1 MTFGGAPN
9 PSQWSN
15 ISEVITDLANHLVR
29 RSDWDPTV
37 WSAPQQKI
45 LRTSEAV
52 DNDRGHVDPGDEFGK
67 AFTMSVEDPVDDGL
81 AKFECYLDDLF
92 GVFLARDEEKAE
104 AVLPLAMHLV
114 GRPVD
119 ERAPE
124 SFPRDDLLAASKFL
138 AEAKASERKTI
149 LGWDVNTRSFKVS
162 PPTDKRLVWV
172 NELQRLGSLPGRRAH
187 AKELETTIGRL
198 NHAAYVVPNS
208 RPFLGRLYRASE
220 RAQACGLVKL
230 SNSQVADL
238 KLWETFL
245 DAAAK
250 GISINR
256 LVFRWPT
263 RIVRVDACPQ
273 GMGGYGL
280 QSGIA
285 WRLLLPPDW
294 IGRGFLNCLEFLAAL
309 VGVWVEHQAGEP
321 WVEDD
326 VVLCQGDSSSATG
339 WIARSSFGDEC
350 PLHLAIARTMARY
363 MIDHELT
370 HYSQWF
376 LARKTRSPTC
386 YRYGRWLAAAATAQ
400 DSAFTIETRAQRDR
414 SWRRFQSFLGE
425 IGNENDP
432 FLLRLKPE
440 ERIEVF
446 TGFAAAI
453 REGWTGGADDRD
465 EGRPSTQRT
474 GHTHGSR
481 VGRKAGTVRAAIDG
495 VVQTYRANKLGSPA
509 HDSRGRLDPLLA
521 AQLRGYALDNPEPSQ
536 RQALPAAVVEMVAKV
551 KTTETHRA
559 IGQLVTG
566 AFFFAMRSC
575 EYSEASGSRRTKTVQ
590 IGDIVFR
597 RNGKTIDGAPHESAL
612 VNADTVSVTNR
623 TQKNGD
629 RGVTVTQHRTKT
641 KPEAGLCPVR
651 ALAELVSRISS
662 YDLDETRWK
671 DVATRP
677 MNLVATFASG
687 TQVTTITSGE
697 VLRHLRAAAIQYG
710 EGRLGFPASR
720 IGTHSLRAGA
730 AMAMFLAG
738 VPAETIQLIGRW
750 RSQTFMRYIRIQ
762 VQQMT
767 RGVAD
772 VMTTNPEFFTIDRK
786 DA

>member
-1 MTFGGAPN
+1 
-9 PSQWSN
+9 
-15 ISEVITDLANHLVR
+15 
-29 RSDWDPTV
+29 
-37 WSAPQQKI
+37 
-45 LRTSEAV
+45 
-52 DNDRGHVDPGDEFGK
+52 
-67 AFTMSVEDPVDDGL
+67 MSVNDPVDDGL

-92 GVFLARDEEKAE
+92 GVFRDRDVDKAE
-104 AVLPLAMHLV
+104 AALPLALHLV

-119 ERAPE
+119 ERSPE

-162 PPTDKRLVWV
+162 LPGDKRRAWV
-172 NELQRLGSLPGRRAH
+172 TELRRLRSLPGRRAH

-220 RAQACGLVKL
+220 RAQVCGSVRL
-230 SNSQVADL
+230 SESQVDDL
-238 KLWETFL
+238 ELWEVFL

-285 WRLLLPPDW
+285 WRLPLPPDW
-294 IGRGFLNCLEFLAAL
+294 IGRGSLNCLEFLAAL
-309 VGVWVEHQAGEP
+309 VGVWVEHQVGGP
-321 WVEDD
+321 WAEDD
-326 VVLCQGDSSSATG
+326 VLLCQGDSSSATG

-376 LARKTRSPTC
+376 PGKENSVADVLSRDFDLEDAAVVELIKRKLSHHIPQGFRLVPLPQAIVMDVGS
-386 YRYGRWLAAAATAQ
+386 
-400 DSAFTIETRAQRDR
+400 
-414 SWRRFQSFLGE
+414 
-425 IGNENDP
+425 
-432 FLLRLKPE
+432 LLQLLPRTQLLPSKPAPSPE
-440 ERIEVF
+440 ERVEVL
-446 TGFAAAI
+446 TCFAAAI
-453 REGWTGGADDRD
+453 REGWTGGDDDGRDDR
-465 EGRPSTQRT
+465 RT
-474 GHTHGSR
+474 ATSAGEPYGACT
-481 VGRKAGTVRAAIDG
+481 GRKAGTVRAAIDG
-495 VVQTYRANKLGSPA
+495 VVQTYRANKLISPA
-509 HDSRGRLDPLLA
+509 HDSRGRLEPLLA
-521 AQLRGYALDNPEPSQ
+521 AQLRGYALDDPEPCQ
-536 RQALPAAVVEMVAKV
+536 RQALPAAVVEVVAQV

-590 IGDIVFR
+590 IGDIIFR
-597 RNGKTIDGAPHESAL
+597 RGGDTIESSIESVLAT
-612 VNADTVSVTNR
+612 ADTVSITYR

-629 RGVTVTQHRTKT
+629 RGVTVTQHRTRANPGT
-641 KPEAGLCPVR
+641 GLCPVR
-651 ALAELVSRISS
+651 ALAGLVSRISA
-662 YDLDETRWK
+662 YELDATEWK
-671 DVATRP
+671 DVTTRP
-677 MNLVATFASG
+677 MNLVVTPRIERTSYDDHSRRGVTTSASG
-687 TQVTTITSGE
+687 RHPVWRNATGFPSQQDRDALTQVGRSDGDVPCRCTGGDDSTD
-697 VLRHLRAAAIQYG
+697 RALAESDVHAIY
-710 EGRLGFPASR
+710 
-720 IGTHSLRAGA
+720 
-730 AMAMFLAG
+730 
-738 VPAETIQLIGRW
+738 
-750 RSQTFMRYIRIQ
+750 RIQ

-772 VMTTNPEFFTIDRK
+772 DMTTNPSFFTIDREN
-786 DA
+786 DRPDMRETP